1 MTGVALPSTGP
12 HSTFLSIPEEQ
23 TNKHGGCK
31 WTGTPYTFEPES
43 RLEFKAVEEDQEP
56 VPALQELSHTELL
69 SQKAVKHTDS
79 LHPSPP
85 TAAAGKIKNAPTQHF

>member
-1 MTGVALPSTGP
+1 MAAANEP
-12 HSTFLSIPEEQ
+12 
-23 TNKHGGCK
+23 
-31 WTGTPYTFEPES
+31 GTPHMFQPES
-43 RLEFKAVEEDQEP
+43 RLEFKAAEEDQEP

-85 TAAAGKIKNAPTQHF
+85 YYRSWED